1 LLSDDIAKML
11 RPGTKI
17 PYFFLQENGEHP
29 QATFGQ
35 LIMRILAAG
44 WHGQIARA
52 FMQTVPGRND
62 ITAFAIGRPGLDICD
77 PRSIERALGDIQ
89 PDVLINLAGYT
100 DVDGAESEPELAFAL
115 NSVGARLL
123 AEAAARRQV
132 PIIHIST
139 CYVFDGH
146 KSTAYV
152 ETDFTQPSTIYGK
165 SRLAG
170 ELAVQAANPKHLI
183 LRTGWIFSPFGR
195 CFVSNILQR
204 AQLGLPLKVV
214 NDQYGN
220 PTYVPHLVDAILAV
234 ALRLTTRR
242 EEGIAWGIYHT
253 AGTGAATWYDV
264 AQEVLHAS
272 QRLAKPSVDLLPI
285 PSVEYATRRRGWP
298 NSTLDCSKFERYFG
312 VKLPVWQTGAREC
325 VECLLAPNAS
335 ELNAAVR

>member
-1 LLSDDIAKML
+1 
-11 RPGTKI
+11 
-17 PYFFLQENGEHP
+17 
-29 QATFGQ
+29 
-35 LIMRILAAG
+35 MRILAAG

-52 FMQTVPGRND
+52 FMQTAPMRND

-115 NSVGARLL
+115 NSAGAQLL

-139 CYVFDGH
+139 SYVFDGH
-146 KSTAYV
+146 KSSAYI

-170 ELAVQAANPKHLI
+170 ELAVQTANPKHVI

-204 AQLGLPLKVV
+204 AQLGMPLKIV

-220 PTYVPHLVDAILAV
+220 PTYAPHLVDAILAV
-234 ALRLTTRR
+234 ALQLTAQP
-242 EEGIAWGIYHT
+242 EEEKPWGIYHAASTGT
-253 AGTGAATWYDV
+253 ASWYDV
-264 AQEVLHAS
+264 AREVLS
-272 QRLAKPSVDLLPI
+272 VSERLAKLCVSLEPI
-285 PSVEYATRRRGWP
+285 PSTEYATSTARPP
-298 NSTLDCSKFERYFG
+298 NSKLDCSKLGRTFG
-312 VKLPVWQTGAREC
+312 VELPAWQIGVHEC
-325 VECLLAPNAS
+325 VERLLAPSPAPG
-335 ELNAAVR
+335 AAIR